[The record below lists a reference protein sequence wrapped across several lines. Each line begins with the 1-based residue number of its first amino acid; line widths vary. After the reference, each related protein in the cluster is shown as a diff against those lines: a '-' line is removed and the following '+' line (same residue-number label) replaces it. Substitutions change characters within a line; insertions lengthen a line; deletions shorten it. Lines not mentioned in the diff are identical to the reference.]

1 MYPLLFRTVL
11 SRMDPESAHHSAMV
25 VIRMLGV
32 PPFSW
37 ATRAITRPASALAT
51 TALGLSFDSPF
62 GVAAGFDKDVKGASG
77 LHALGFGHVEV
88 GTVTAIPQDGNPRP
102 RLFRLIPD
110 RAVVNRMGFNNH
122 GAEAAATRLRTLRK
136 RSRRTVLGVN
146 IGKSR
151 VVDVA
156 DATADYVRSATLLA
170 PLADYLVV
178 NVSSPNTPGLRG
190 LQAVETL
197 RPLLDAVRDA
207 AGATPLLVKI
217 APDLPDDEIVAI
229 AQLAVD
235 AGLSGIIATNT
246 TISREGLVTDP
257 ATVAAAGDGGLSG
270 APLKARA
277 LDVLRLLRQAVPAGF
292 AVISVGG
299 VETAADVQER
309 LDAGATLVQGYTA
322 FLYRGPLWARQIN
335 RGLVKLRPASGR
347 A

>member
-11 SRMDPESAHHSAMV
+11 SRMDPESAHHAAMR
-25 VIRMLGV
+25 VIRVLGV

-37 ATRAITRPASALAT
+37 AARAVTRPAPELAT
-51 TALGLSFDSPF
+51 TALGLRFDSPF

-77 LHALGFGHVEV
+77 LFALGFGHVEV
-88 GTVTAIPQDGNPRP
+88 GTVTAIPQEGNPRP

-122 GAEAAATRLRTLRK
+122 GAEAAADRLRKLRA
-136 RSRRTVLGVN
+136 RRRRGVIGVN

-151 VVDVA
+151 VVEVA

-190 LQAVETL
+190 LQAAETL
-197 RPLLDAVRDA
+197 RPLLEAVREA

-229 AQLAVD
+229 AGLAVD
-235 AGLSGIIATNT
+235 AGLAGIIATNT
-246 TISREGLVTDP
+246 TVSRDGLITDP
-257 ATVAAAGDGGLSG
+257 GTVAAAGEGGVSG
-270 APLKARA
+270 APLKVRS
-277 LDVLRLLRQAVPAGF
+277 LEVLRLLRAGVPADF
-292 AVISVGG
+292 CVISVGG

-335 RGLVKLRPASGR
+335 RGLVGR
-347 A
+347 R

>member
-1 MYPLLFRTVL
+1 MYPLFFRTVL
-11 SRMDPESAHHSAMV
+11 SRMDAESAHHSAMV

-32 PPFSW
+32 RPLSW
-37 ATRAITRPASALAT
+37 AARAIARPAPELAT

-62 GVAAGFDKDVKGASG
+62 GVAAGFDKDVKGAAG

-122 GAEAAATRLRTLRK
+122 GAEAAATRLRALRE
-136 RSRRTVLGVN
+136 RSRRAVVGVN

-207 AGATPLLVKI
+207 AGTTPLLVKI

-229 AQLAVD
+229 ARLAVD
-235 AGLSGIIATNT
+235 AGLAGIIATNT

-277 LDVLRLLRQAVPAGF
+277 LEVLRVLRETVPAEF